1 MIVLYW
7 VKKKGKL
14 GFQDKFYLETM
25 IGVFNEILLEKEEG
39 YELGKVKGS
48 ELGKEECSELGR

>member
-48 ELGKEECSELGR
+48 ELGKEE